1 MIVDTSALI
10 AIIFDE
16 PEASDLLAVLMSG
29 RCRMSAATCFETGMV
44 IDRKAEN
51 GFRAEAFKELLVL
64 AEIEIVPFGED
75 QIRLARSAYAEFGK
89 GRHRAR
95 LNFGDCFTYALA
107 KETGEP
113 LLFKGNDFSQTD
125 IISAV

>member
-16 PEASDLLAVLMSG
+16 SEASDLLAMLMTG
-29 RCRMSAATCFETGMV
+29 ECRMSAATFFEAGMV
-44 IDRKAEN
+44 IDRKAED
-51 GFRAEAFKELLVL
+51 AFPAKALEELLAL
-64 AEIEIVPFGED
+64 AEIEIVPFGDD
-75 QIRLARSAYAEFGK
+75 QARLARDAYAQFGK
-89 GRHRAR
+89 GRHLAR

>member
-16 PEASDLLAVLMSG
+16 PEASDLLAMLLTG
-29 RCRMSAATCFETGMV
+29 ECRMSAATFFETGMV
-44 IDRKAEN
+44 IDRKAED
-51 GFRAEAFKELLVL
+51 AFPAKALEELLAL
-64 AEIEIVPFGED
+64 AEIKIVSFGED
-75 QIRLARSAYAEFGK
+75 QALLARDAYAQFGK

-107 KETGEP
+107 KKTDEP

-125 IISAV
+125 IVSAV

>member
-1 MIVDTSALI
+1 LIVDTSALI

-16 PEASDLLAVLMSG
+16 PEASDLLAMLLTG
-29 RCRMSAATCFETGMV
+29 ECRMSAATFFETGMV
-44 IDRKAEN
+44 IDRKAED
-51 GFRAEAFKELLVL
+51 AFPAKALEELLAL
-64 AEIEIVPFGED
+64 AEIKIVSFGED
-75 QIRLARSAYAEFGK
+75 QALLARDAYAQFGK

-107 KETGEP
+107 KKTDEP

-125 IISAV
+125 IVSAV